1 MNSLVRTYSQEK
13 LKNKLVRFITSSGYV
28 FLKYRGVRKYAEKY
42 IDVKRLVTKLVNPIL
57 SSEQTF
63 SMVHVTQHSLYC
75 IIYRNRRSI
84 IELDGA

>member
-1 MNSLVRTYSQEK
+1 MVRTYSQEN

-57 SSEQTF
+57 SSE
-63 SMVHVTQHSLYC
+63 
-75 IIYRNRRSI
+75 
-84 IELDGA
+84 